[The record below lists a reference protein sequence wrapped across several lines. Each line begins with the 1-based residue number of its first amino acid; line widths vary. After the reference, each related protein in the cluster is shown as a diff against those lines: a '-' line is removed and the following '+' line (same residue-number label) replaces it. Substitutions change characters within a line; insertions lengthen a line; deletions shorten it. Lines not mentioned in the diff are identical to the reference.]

1 MDLFG
6 TTLDPEVAIVVKL
19 GISIALGGLAG
30 LEREYARK
38 DRTAREFA
46 GIRTFILIAM
56 MGTISAMF
64 DVWFFVVSF
73 IAFSALVAISYYASS
88 QRGSIGGTTEVATL
102 IIFIVGGLVYFEH
115 LIAAATV
122 AVVTTAFLSVK
133 PALHELVKKVS
144 REDVYATLKLAIL
157 TIVILP
163 ILPNEAYGWLG
174 VLNPF
179 YIWLMVVF
187 IACIGFAGYVA
198 VKVLGGK
205 KGVGLTGLLGGLVSS
220 TAVALAFSQR
230 SKENRSLTRS
240 FAIGITVASMMMFPR
255 ILLEVAVLNQP
266 LFWMLLG
273 PMVVMT
279 IVCAVAAVALFF
291 GKEEGETE
299 EVELKNPFSVRQAL
313 KFGLFFAIILLVAE
327 AAQVHFAET
336 GIYVAS
342 ALSGLMDVDAITLS
356 MARLGGSSISN
367 MTASIAIILAAIS
380 NTLVKGGI
388 VAVLGSRRLSRYIIV
403 IFGLAVAMGI
413 VSAVVLYSFA

>member
-1 MDLFG
+1 
-6 TTLDPEVAIVVKL
+6 
-19 GISIALGGLAG
+19 
-30 LEREYARK
+30 
-38 DRTAREFA
+38 
-46 GIRTFILIAM
+46 
-56 MGTISAMF
+56 
-64 DVWFFVVSF
+64 SF

-88 QRGSIGGTTEVATL
+88 QKGSIGGTTEVATL

-133 PALHELVKKVS
+133 PALHKLVERVS

-163 ILPNEAYGWLG
+163 ILPNETYGWLG

-198 VKVLGGK
+198 VKVLGSR

-220 TAVALAFSQR
+220 TAVALAFAQR
-230 SKENRSLTRS
+230 SKENPSLTRS

-279 IVCAVAAVALFF
+279 IVCAVAAVVLFF
-291 GKEEGETE
+291 RKEVGETE

-313 KFGLFFAIILLVAE
+313 KFGLFFAIILLVAK
-327 AAQVHFAET
+327 AAQVHFADT

-342 ALSGLMDVDAITLS
+342 AFSGLMDVDAITLS
-356 MARLGGSSISN
+356 MARLGGSHISN

-388 VAVLGSRRLSRYIIV
+388 VVVLGTRQLSKYIIV
-403 IFGLAVAMGI
+403 IFGLAVAIGV
-413 VSAVVLYSFA
+413 VSSVVLYSFA